1 MHCHNIITPLEGV
14 RVCFIAQKSSP
25 LTDRFRDVFLLLLL
39 PLLYISQIMR
49 LHNNVA
55 TMLATASTPPPAS
68 QSRCSLSGSIV
79 HGDSD
84 DECTDDEL
92 ALGVLRDNLRSTT
105 EKFFERVPPEVGDS
119 QRRASSLA
127 PTGRGVAKD
136 IAQTAGVRHD
146 HSWHESWN
154 GLANFEKG
162 VGGIM
167 RRPAGLVLVPP
178 QRSVGCGVNNP
189 TTPSVR
195 EERTAVVRRDRF
207 DGAFHVQRLSGADG
221 LSKRQLVKR
230 STLPE
235 EFNINNNRRGTPR
248 GIDDPVWNPTQQ
260 QDPQQGARAPRK
272 CKRSSSMED
281 PRLVGR
287 RGSPISK
294 ETLLDLRVRSE
305 EATRNVEAMKA
316 LMVEDGK
323 GGTTQK
329 RDRGRISQRYRQ
341 PAKSSSTSRDLLPAV
356 TSPGDSGSNRVPQLI
371 RAVENLQKVNAE
383 LNAELARVSGRSART
398 QYLKS
403 RSSSSLMPRQRGILK
418 WRRSRE
424 FSLGKV
430 TGHHVQSS
438 CDLLARRRS
447 EKGQAEPMS
456 CGVPRYR
463 TQVTNHGTVAVYFEL
478 AITQAKSTW
487 TIERRLEEFLDLRR
501 SLVKTA
507 VDLAKA
513 DLKIAG
519 PDGIAHGPDYFMRV
533 GEVRVPELDIKKPNW
548 FERSSIRSLF
558 RRRSREEMLA
568 EKQVILASWLA
579 KVLADSKLMSAD
591 LVRFLGGDVAA
602 QPVVADILVDAEATD
617 SWGTSDSESLGD
629 EDLSSDF
636 EDNEYDNTFGDSRGS
651 LCSPREWTP
660 RMENSR
666 GGQDASERERSSRT
680 MVTRAALA
688 RLDVPTFPQ
697 HSQIISTG
705 RKGRST
711 VRATPGRGNV
721 VGLTDAKA
729 VDSIGGGEEDEYDDE
744 GQYKDVGGTQI
755 IPEPTVP
762 PSFAASRRLADAPTV
777 RELRAPSP
785 SSPAQNL
792 TLDAFFRAPA

>member
-1 MHCHNIITPLEGV
+1 
-14 RVCFIAQKSSP
+14 
-25 LTDRFRDVFLLLLL
+25 
-39 PLLYISQIMR
+39 MR
-49 LHNNVA
+49 LHHNVA

-68 QSRCSLSGSIV
+68 QARCSLSGSAA

-92 ALGVLRDNLRSTT
+92 ALSVLRDNLRSTT

-127 PTGRGVAKD
+127 PTGRGVTKD
-136 IAQTAGVRHD
+136 TAHPAGVRHE

-154 GLANFEKG
+154 GLADFEKG
-162 VGGIM
+162 VGGMM
-167 RRPAGLVLVPP
+167 RRPAGQVLAPP
-178 QRSVGCGVNNP
+178 HRNVGYGVNSP
-189 TTPSVR
+189 LTPSVR
-195 EERTAVVRRDRF
+195 EESTAVVRRGPF
-207 DGAFHVQRLSGADG
+207 DGEFYAQRPSGASG
-221 LSKRQLVKR
+221 RSERRLVKR
-230 STLPE
+230 STLAE
-235 EFNINNNRRGTPR
+235 EFDIDDNRRGTPSAL
-248 GIDDPVWNPTQQ
+248 DDRLWDPTRQ
-260 QDPQQGARAPRK
+260 QDSQQGSRVPRK

-287 RGSPISK
+287 RSSPISK
-294 ETLLDLRVRSE
+294 ETLMDLRARSA

-323 GGTTQK
+323 GGATQK
-329 RDRGRISQRYRQ
+329 RDRGRVSQRHRQ
-341 PAKSSSTSRDLLPAV
+341 PAKPVVTSRESV
-356 TSPGDSGSNRVPQLI
+356 TSPADSGSNRVPQLI

-383 LNAELARVSGRSART
+383 LNAELARVSGRNARA
-398 QYLKS
+398 QYLRS
-403 RSSSSLMPRQRGILK
+403 RSSSSLMPRQRGIIK

-424 FSLGKV
+424 FSVGKI

-438 CDLLARRRS
+438 SDLLARRRS

-463 TQVTNHGTVAVYFEL
+463 TQVTNRGTVAVYFEL
-478 AITQAKSTW
+478 VITQAKSTW
-487 TIERRLEEFLDLRR
+487 TIERRLEEFLELRR

-513 DLKIAG
+513 DSKTVG
-519 PDGIAHGPDYFMRV
+519 PDGIAIGPDDFWRV
-533 GEVRVPELDIKKPNW
+533 GEARVPELDIKKSTW

-558 RRRSREEMLA
+558 SRRSREEMLA
-568 EKQVILASWLA
+568 EKQVVLASWLA

-602 QPVVADILVDAEATD
+602 QPVVADVGGADILVDTEATD
-617 SWGTSDSESLGD
+617 SWGTSDSESLVD
-629 EDLSSDF
+629 ENLSSDF
-636 EDNEYDNTFGDSRGS
+636 EDDGYDNTFGYSRGS

-666 GGQDASERERSSRT
+666 GSQDASKRERLSRT

-688 RLDVPTFPQ
+688 RLDMPTFPQ

-705 RKGRST
+705 RKGRSS
-711 VRATPGRGNV
+711 VRAASGRENV
-721 VGLTDAKA
+721 VGMSDAKA
-729 VDSIGGGEEDEYDDE
+729 VNTSGEGEDEEDEYDDE
-744 GQYKDVGGTQI
+744 GQYKDVGDSQI
-755 IPEPTVP
+755 IPQPTVP
-762 PSFAASRRLADAPTV
+762 PSFEASRRLADAPTL

>member
-1 MHCHNIITPLEGV
+1 
-14 RVCFIAQKSSP
+14 
-25 LTDRFRDVFLLLLL
+25 
-39 PLLYISQIMR
+39 
-49 LHNNVA
+49 
-55 TMLATASTPPPAS
+55 MLATASTPPPAS
-68 QSRCSLSGSIV
+68 QARCSLSGSVV
-79 HGDSD
+79 HRDSD

-136 IAQTAGVRHD
+136 TTPKAGVRHE

-154 GLANFEKG
+154 GLADFEKG

-178 QRSVGCGVNNP
+178 QESVGCGVNSP
-189 TTPSVR
+189 ATPSVR
-195 EERTAVVRRDRF
+195 EESTAVVRRDRF
-207 DGAFHVQRLSGADG
+207 DGAFHVQRLSGADDR
-221 LSKRQLVKR
+221 SERRLVKR
-230 STLPE
+230 ITLPE

-248 GIDDPVWNPTQQ
+248 GLNGPVWNPTRQ
-260 QDPQQGARAPRK
+260 QDPQQGGRAPRK
-272 CKRSSSMED
+272 CRRSTSMED
-281 PRLVGR
+281 PRVVGR
-287 RGSPISK
+287 RSSPISK
-294 ETLLDLRVRSE
+294 ETLMDLRARSE

-323 GGTTQK
+323 GGATHK
-329 RDRGRISQRYRQ
+329 RDRGRVSQRNRQ
-341 PAKSSSTSRDLLPAV
+341 PAKPASTSRDLLPAV
-356 TSPGDSGSNRVPQLI
+356 TSPADSGSNRVPQLI

-383 LNAELARVSGRSART
+383 LNAELARVSGRSSRT
-398 QYLKS
+398 QYLRS

-424 FSLGKV
+424 FSVGKV
-430 TGHHVQSS
+430 PGHHVQSS
-438 CDLLARRRS
+438 CDLLVRRRS

-487 TIERRLEEFLDLRR
+487 TIERRLEEFIELRR
-501 SLVKTA
+501 SLVQTA

-513 DLKIAG
+513 DSKTVG
-519 PDGIAHGPDYFMRV
+519 PDGIAHGPDYYWRV
-533 GEVRVPELDIKKPNW
+533 GELRVPELDIKKPTW

-558 RRRSREEMLA
+558 SRRSREEMLA

-602 QPVVADILVDAEATD
+602 QPVVADVSGADILVDAEATD

-636 EDNEYDNTFGDSRGS
+636 EDDGYDDTFGDPRGS

-666 GGQDASERERSSRT
+666 GSQNASKRERLSRT

-688 RLDVPTFPQ
+688 RLDMPTFPQ

-711 VRATPGRGNV
+711 VRATSGRGNI

-729 VDSIGGGEEDEYDDE
+729 VVTFEGGEDEEDEYDDE
-744 GQYKDVGGTQI
+744 GQYKDVGGNQI

-762 PSFAASRRLADAPTV
+762 PSFAASRRLADAPTL